1 MPLTLE
7 QALGQQFLYTFIGKR
22 RPSADMLRILKQQHV
37 GGIVL
42 FRAKNMGSLAEL
54 RGLTAALQKAAAESG
69 QPPLL
74 IAADQEG
81 GQLMAIG
88 DGTPFP
94 GNLALGATRSE
105 TLAYRV
111 GRALGREVAAVG
123 VNVDFAPVCDVNNNP
138 ANPVVGT
145 RSFGQDPALVARLG
159 AALVRGLQSAGV
171 AATAKHFPGHG
182 DTASDSHHAAP
193 VIPHGLDRLL
203 RVELPP
209 FRAAIAA
216 GVRLVM
222 TAHIVLPK
230 LNGGRD
236 LPATLAP
243 AILQGLLR
251 QRLGF
256 DGLIVTDAMDMN
268 AIDQGAGLF
277 VDAMAALTAGADLLT
292 LNHDLSKSRAA
303 YAVARAGLASWP
315 PLGRRYPRV
324 REARPRPEALARW
337 PEQPPLR
344 VVGCAEHRALA
355 REVAQQSVTLVRDRA
370 HRLPLRL
377 PRRARVAVVVPRP
390 EDLTPADTS
399 SYLVPA
405 LAAAVRR
412 RHSGTE
418 EFIVPMNPAATD
430 VRELVGKL
438 SGYDLVIVGTI
449 NAAPRS
455 GQATLVRALV
465 RGGTPTI
472 AVALRMPYDIAAYPE
487 VETYACTYSILHA
500 VDGGNG
506 RGPLGTH
513 PVSRDAAGKPRPSS
527 IGRQV
532 TSKGRRQGREPRSS
546 TRVQR
551 STRGEVVRDQGT
563 GARRKRNSSLPPA
576 LSSVT
581 ARVSSLGRR

>member
-1 MPLTLE
+1 LPLTLE
-7 QALGQQFLYTFIGKR
+7 QALGQQLLVSFVGKR
-22 RPSADMLRILKQQHV
+22 RPSPELLKTLKGQHV

-54 RGLTAALQKAAAESG
+54 RGLTAALQKAAAEGG

-94 GNLALGATRSE
+94 GNMALGATRSE

-145 RSFGQDPALVARLG
+145 RSFGEDPALVARLG

-222 TAHIVLPK
+222 TAHIVLPA

-236 LPATLAP
+236 WPATLSP

-251 QRLGF
+251 RRLGY

-277 VDAMAALTAGADLLT
+277 VDAMAALTAGADLLI
-292 LNHDLSKSRAA
+292 LNHDLSKASAA
-303 YAVARAGLASWP
+303 YASLAQAARRGLLSAEGIRASARRVLGLKRWLAG
-315 PLGRRYPRV
+315 RK
-324 REARPRPEALARW
+324 
-337 PEQPPLR
+337 QPPLR
-344 VVGCAEHRALA
+344 VVGCGEHRALA
-355 REVAQQSVTLVRDRA
+355 REVARESVTLVRDRA

-399 SYLVPA
+399 SYLVPG

-412 RHSGTE
+412 RHPGAE
-418 EFIVPMNPAATD
+418 EFIIGMSPSAAD
-430 VRELVGKL
+430 VRQLLGTL
-438 SGYDLVIVGTI
+438 AAHDLVIVGTI

-455 GQATLVRALV
+455 GQGALVRALLGQ
-465 RGGTPTI
+465 RTPTI
-472 AVALRMPYDIAAYPE
+472 AVALRMPYDVAAYPG
-487 VETYACTYSILHA
+487 VETYACTYGI
-500 VDGGNG
+500 
-506 RGPLGTH
+506 
-513 PVSRDAAGKPRPSS
+513 
-527 IGRQV
+527 
-532 TSKGRRQGREPRSS
+532 
-546 TRVQR
+546 
-551 STRGEVVRDQGT
+551 
-563 GARRKRNSSLPPA
+563 LPPSMEA
-576 LSSVT
+576 LAEALWGRIPFRGTLPV
-581 ARVSSLGRR
+581 SLGRAQ